1 MISLWFWFAWA
12 AAIYARLDSL
22 DWLETLGF
30 SIDVAW
36 PYIED
41 SPKPPRLSTEICH
54 QVLMQVLPALVSRPI
69 FMPPAPFRRVDRWR
83 AVGRCAHCNAFVY
96 ENDAAYVGTPKQLYH
111 AATCLP
117 GRPLQLA
124 DGPPIRPSRKE

>member
-54 QVLMQVLPALVSRPI
+54 QVPMQVLPAL
-69 FMPPAPFRRVDRWR
+69 
-83 AVGRCAHCNAFVY
+83 VGRCAHCNAFVY